1 MSTAADTLQ
10 AALYA
15 RLTAAL
21 APVPVFDGAP
31 AGQSYPYATIGDVS
45 ASAGPLVDVE
55 TEEHLVTVHVWSDQ
69 GGYAETNTLLASI
82 KTALHDRP
90 LTVAGFEPVRPVYR
104 SSTAFTPPD
113 GVIRHGVIQFRALI
127 VRP

>member
-31 AGQSYPYATIGDVS
+31 AGQPYPYVTIGDVS
-45 ASAGPLVDVE
+45 ASAGLLVDVE
-55 TEEHLVTVHVWSDQ
+55 AEEHLVTAHVWSDQ
-69 GGYAETNTLLASI
+69 GGYAETNTLLAAI

-104 SSTAFTPPD
+104 SSTVFTQPD